1 MAKQWDAMWTN
12 ATIATGEKQDEM
24 MANACLAV
32 KGNNIAWV
40 GEMQALSARPH
51 ELAETV
57 YDVKHRCI
65 TPGLIDCHT
74 HLIFAGNRANEFEKR
89 LKGATYEEIARQGGG
104 IQSTVAA
111 TRTASQEEL
120 YYLSKKRVLALMQSG
135 VTTLEIK
142 SGYGLDLETE
152 EKILYVAK
160 KLEETLPITVSKTFL
175 GAHTLPLEYRGRSD
189 AYIDHV
195 CQDMIPHIA
204 EKKLADAV
212 DVFCE
217 KIAFNLA
224 QTERVFITAKQHG
237 LQVKCH
243 AEQLSDSGSAA
254 LAAKYH
260 ALSVDHLEHLS
271 LQGVEA
277 MVQSGTIAVL
287 LPGAFYFLRETKLP
301 PIQLL
306 REQGVPIA
314 LASDCNPGTSPIMS
328 LLLIMNMACTLF
340 RLTPQEVLLGVT
352 QYAAKSLGMEQTIGT
367 LSANKQADFIV
378 WDVASPVELM
388 YYMGVKSLHQFV
400 KLGRVIDLANL

>member
-1 MAKQWDAMWTN
+1 MAKQWDALWIN
-12 ATIATGEKQDEM
+12 ATIATGEKQDSIM
-24 MANACLAV
+24 TNACLAT
-32 KGNNIAWV
+32 KGSKIAWV
-40 GEMQALSARPH
+40 GAMQALSAKPN
-51 ELAETV
+51 ELADTV

-74 HLIFAGNRANEFEKR
+74 HLIFAGNRANEFEMR
-89 LKGATYEEIARQGGG
+89 LKGATYEDIARQGGG

-160 KLEETLPITVSKTFL
+160 KLEETLPITISKTFL
-175 GAHTLPLEYRGRSD
+175 GAHTLPLEYRGRGD
-189 AYIDHV
+189 AYIDHI
-195 CQDMIPHIA
+195 CQDMIPSIA
-204 EKKLADAV
+204 EKKLAEAV

-224 QTERVFITAKQHG
+224 QTERVFATAKQHD

-271 LQGVEA
+271 LQGIEA
-277 MVQSGTIAVL
+277 IAKSGTVAVL
-287 LPGAFYFLRETKLP
+287 LPGAFYFLREKKLP

-306 REQGVPIA
+306 REHGVPIA

-352 QYAAKSLGMEQTIGT
+352 QYAAKSLGLEQTIGT

-378 WDVASPVELM
+378 WDVSTPVELM
-388 YYMGVKSLHQFV
+388 YYMGVKPLHQFV
-400 KLGRVIDLANL
+400 KLGRTIDLANL